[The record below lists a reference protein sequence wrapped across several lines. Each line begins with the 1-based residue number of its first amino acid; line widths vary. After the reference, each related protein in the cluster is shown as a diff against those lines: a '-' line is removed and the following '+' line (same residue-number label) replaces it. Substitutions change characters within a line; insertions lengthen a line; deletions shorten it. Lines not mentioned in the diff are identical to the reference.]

1 MLSSRIILFL
11 FLFSFLIYLSLLY
24 IYKFNFFISSIF
36 KCEHKGKM
44 PKFTELKP
52 IKQIEPIFNQPKL
65 AANKV
70 DNYAKYENE
79 FKNVPQ
85 KKKSCCFC
93 C

>member
-1 MLSSRIILFL
+1 
-11 FLFSFLIYLSLLY
+11 
-24 IYKFNFFISSIF
+24 
-36 KCEHKGKM
+36 M

-70 DNYAKYENE
+70 DNYEKYENE
-79 FKNVPQ
+79 FKNVPP
-85 KKKSCCFC
+85 KKTSCCFC